1 MMASV
6 QEKIPGLVL
15 ASGSPRRR
23 EILER
28 LGLRFRVH
36 SSDVEEIDVFESS
49 PDDYV
54 LANARLKSE
63 AVASIFPD
71 EVVLAA
77 DTAVFF
83 EDRVLNKPADREEAA
98 FMLGQ
103 LSGRRHNVWTGIRL
117 CHRAS
122 GQEWSEAVCSEVSF
136 KFFDWVAI
144 RTYFERVNPLDKA
157 GAYGIQEH
165 GELLGASCRGSFT
178 NVMGLPMEETAR
190 ALAAFGLHSGEEDRG

>member
-1 MMASV
+1 MMAAA
-6 QEKIPGLVL
+6 QEKVPGLVL

-36 SSDVEEIDVFESS
+36 SADVEELNVIESS
-49 PDDYV
+49 PADYV

-63 AVASIFPD
+63 AVAAMFPD

-77 DTAVFF
+77 DTAVFL

-103 LSGRRHNVWTGIRL
+103 LSGKRHFVWTGIRL
-117 CHRAS
+117 CHRAA
-122 GQEWSEAVCSEVSF
+122 GREWSEAVCSEVTF
-136 KFFDWVAI
+136 KPLDRSEILA
-144 RTYFERVNPLDKA
+144 YLERVNPLDKA

-165 GELLGASCRGSFT
+165 GNMLGASCRGSFT
-178 NVMGLPMEETAR
+178 NVMGLPMEETTR
-190 ALAAFGLHSGEEDRG
+190 ALAAFGIRSGEENGG